1 MKTRIITVIVALILI
16 SCEKRDPKLDSQ
28 LNQLEKQAAEAI
40 ERQRQLEME
49 LAEQKILAERDAI
62 ERERTMI
69 EQERVAM
76 EEAKN
81 ADSAAALA
89 DLMRRQE
96 ELMERDRKIS
106 ETQRELMDR
115 EQELTGLEAKLSERE
130 LDLAGREPLE
140 ALPPIEKNYVSA
152 PTGDYNNFY
161 EPLAAYGSW
170 FQTTDYG
177 YVYQPAV
184 VRDGSWRPY
193 TRGRWAFTNHGWT
206 WVSSEPFG
214 WACYH
219 YGRWSLL
226 RNIGWVWIPGNQ
238 WAPAWVTW
246 RESPGH
252 IGWAPLPPETLAW
265 SSNSWDSSVD
275 VRYGID
281 SGWFSFISY
290 NNFGNDIYRHCL
302 PYSQNIVIY
311 QTTTTVTHYVIQDR
325 RVYCG
330 GPRYRNVCDRI
341 GRRFPIH
348 QLRLDHSPDFGRGG
362 RRLNSQFSGN
372 ELQVVAPRMDADWN
386 RALRPSRISRDL
398 GEVVVD
404 RSKELP
410 EDVRK
415 QYRDRRIEE
424 DEKAQRWVANTGS
437 RDAFENDRKTRL
449 EKNREEVVKSESL
462 NRNAREPRSESNKK
476 VERPNPPVVTDT
488 TDLPSD
494 KTKRP
499 HTRDSKRPI
508 PETPTITDPEIPVT
522 PDKKTTGT
530 PYPEK
535 PVGPDKKTT
544 ATPYP
549 EKPVGPDKK
558 TTGSPYPE
566 KPVGSDKKTTAT
578 PYPEKPV
585 APDTKTPTIPNVPDT
600 KLDENHQEKSKRSD
614 LPRGVIPTPPVT
626 DNNLVPN
633 RLVEPPVRSDRPH
646 IDDTSKRPQSPSNKD
661 TNLQSEIDKKAARE
675 LLLQQEQQQVI
686 ARQQELEN
694 RKAQQKQEQ
703 LEQAQRQMQEKQEKL
718 DQQLDQTERARE
730 QKEQTEKLREQ
741 QEKQELA
748 NKEQQER
755 LRAQQEQRDQ
765 AREQQNQLREQQ
777 AQQELAR
784 KQQEETQGRLK
795 QQQEQQEKMRAQ
807 QEQQERARQQQ
818 AEAQSRMQEQQEKMR
833 AQQEQQERA
842 RQQQEQQEKQRAQQE
857 QQERMRAQQEQQ
869 ERARQQQE
877 QQERQRAQQE
887 QQRAQQEQQER
898 ARQQQEENQRRK

>member
-1 MKTRIITVIVALILI
+1 MKTRIIPVIVALILI
-16 SCEKRDPKLDSQ
+16 SCEKRDPKLDSK

-40 ERQRQLEME
+40 DRQQQLEEE

-62 ERERTMI
+62 ERERALI

-81 ADSAAALA
+81 ADNEAALA
-89 DLMRRQE
+89 EFQRRQM
-96 ELMERDRKIS
+96 ELMERDQKIS
-106 ETQRELMDR
+106 ETQRELNDR

-140 ALPPIEKNYVSA
+140 ALPPIEKNYVSG

-184 VRDGSWRPY
+184 VRDRSWRPY

-206 WVSSEPFG
+206 WVSNEPFG

-246 RESPGH
+246 RESTGH

-290 NNFGNDIYRHCL
+290 NNFGNDIYGHCL

-348 QLRLDHSPDFGRGG
+348 QLRFDPCPDFGRGG

-398 GEVVVD
+398 GEVVVN
-404 RSKELP
+404 RSEELP

-415 QYRDRRIEE
+415 QYRERKHEE
-424 DEKAQRWVANTGS
+424 DEKAERWVANTGG
-437 RDAFENDRKTRL
+437 RDAFENDRKIRL
-449 EKNREEVVKSESL
+449 GKNREEVAKSEALS
-462 NRNAREPRSESNKK
+462 RNAREPRSETNKK
-476 VERPNPPVVTDT
+476 VERPNSPVVTDT

-499 HTRDSKRPI
+499 HTRDSKRLI
-508 PETPTITDPEIPVT
+508 PETPTTSD
-522 PDKKTTGT
+522 
-530 PYPEK
+530 PEK
-535 PVGPDKKTT
+535 PVAPDKKRPQTLD
-544 ATPYP
+544 P
-549 EKPVGPDKK
+549 EM
-558 TTGSPYPE
+558 
-566 KPVGSDKKTTAT
+566 
-578 PYPEKPV
+578 PV
-585 APDTKTPTIPNVPDT
+585 APDTKTPTIPKVPDN
-600 KLDENHQEKSKRSD
+600 KLDENHQEKSKQSK
-614 LPRGVIPTPPVT
+614 LPRGVVPVPPVT
-626 DNNLVPN
+626 DDNLVPN

-646 IDDTSKRPQSPSNKD
+646 IDETSKRPQLPLNKD
-661 TNLQSEIDKKAARE
+661 AELQSEIDKKAARE
-675 LLLQQEQQQVI
+675 LLLQQEQQREI

-694 RKAQQKQEQ
+694 RKVQQKQEQ
-703 LEQAQRQMQEKQEKL
+703 LEQAQRQLQEKQEKL
-718 DQQLDQTERARE
+718 NKQLDQTERVRE
-730 QKEQTEKLREQ
+730 QKEQGDKLREQ

-755 LRAQQEQRDQ
+755 LRAQQEQREQ

-777 AQQELAR
+777 AKQELAR
-784 KQQEETQGRLK
+784 KQQEDTQGRLEEQQK
-795 QQQEQQEKMRAQ
+795 QQEKMRAQQEQQERARQQQEEAQRRMQEQQAKQREQQEQQEKMRAQ

-818 AEAQSRMQEQQEKMR
+818 AEAQSRMQEQQEKQR
-833 AQQEQQERA
+833 AQQEQQERQRAQQEQQEQQERA
-842 RQQQEQQEKQRAQQE
+842 RQQQAEAQSRMQEQQERQRAQQEQQERQRAQQEQQEKQRAQQE
-857 QQERMRAQQEQQ
+857 QQER
-869 ERARQQQE
+869 ARQQQE
-877 QQERQRAQQE
+877 D
-887 QQRAQQEQQER
+887 
-898 ARQQQEENQRRK
+898 NQRRQQK